1 MRTTLTLDDDNAE
14 ALRELAHRTRQPFK
28 RVLNEALRRGL
39 KASEVAEKPAPYR
52 VRPAAMKLRA
62 GIDPVNPAGM
72 ETDLDIETFSRESRS

>member
-14 ALRELAHRTRQPFK
+14 ALRDLAHRTRQPFK
-28 RVLNEALRRGL
+28 RVLNDALRRGL

-52 VRPAAMKLRA
+52 VQPTAMKLRA

-72 ETDLDIETFSRESRS
+72 ETDLDIEKFSRESRT